1 MILQKYPERE
11 PDALNYAPSLGH
23 FQMPRAFSRALN
35 LKRTIEQN
43 LIVIIDKQ
51 REKFITCK

>member
-23 FQMPRAFSRALN
+23 LQMPRAFSRALN
-35 LKRTIEQN
+35 FKRTIEQN
-43 LIVIIDKQ
+43 LIVIIGKQ
-51 REKFITCK
+51 RE